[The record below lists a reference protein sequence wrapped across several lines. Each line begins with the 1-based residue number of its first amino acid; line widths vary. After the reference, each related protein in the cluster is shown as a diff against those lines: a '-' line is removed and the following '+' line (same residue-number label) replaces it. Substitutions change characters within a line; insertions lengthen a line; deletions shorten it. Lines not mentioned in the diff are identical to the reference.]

1 MSSKARNIGFKALHC
16 LVQVI
21 FFFSL
26 LSNKAKPRNQLSQWT
41 PLKTSI
47 DLSQYEVRTT
57 LKQSPNMNW
66 LESMKT
72 LIEYQEFLRNFQY
85 VKGTDKQ
92 DGKYDHF
99 TYAS

>member
-1 MSSKARNIGFKALHC
+1 M
-16 LVQVI
+16 
-21 FFFSL
+21 
-26 LSNKAKPRNQLSQWT
+26 
-41 PLKTSI
+41 
-47 DLSQYEVRTT
+47 SQYEVRTT

-66 LESMKT
+66 LESMNT

-85 VKGTDKQ
+85 VKGTEKQ

>member
-1 MSSKARNIGFKALHC
+1 M
-16 LVQVI
+16 
-21 FFFSL
+21 
-26 LSNKAKPRNQLSQWT
+26 SQWT

-85 VKGTDKQ
+85 VKGTEKQ

-99 TYAS
+99 TSTSKNLKHFFLIFSFTKRSTIVETA

>member
-1 MSSKARNIGFKALHC
+1 MSSIYNLHSC
-16 LVQVI
+16 QET
-21 FFFSL
+21 FASNQFSL
-26 LSNKAKPRNQLSQWT
+26 LLNKAKPRSQLSQWT

-99 TYAS
+99 TSAS